1 LAILTE
7 ADVGPEPPHE
17 PSDDW
22 AIWTAKCAIIRFREQ
37 RDGVESMAMI
47 DAEHT
52 LRFFAGEMAA
62 IDFMKIALPRQ
73 RFDQRMHSW
82 KLAEEANARRDKR
95 KHHD

>member
-1 LAILTE
+1 MPLTE

-17 PSDDW
+17 PSDEW
-22 AIWTAKCAIIRFREQ
+22 AIWTAKCGIIRFREE

-52 LRFFAGEMAA
+52 LRFFAGDQAA
-62 IDFMKIALPRQ
+62 IDFMKIALSRE

-82 KLAEEANARRDKR
+82 KQVEEAAARRNRHND
-95 KHHD
+95 